1 MASIQQ
7 SMNALVG
14 SALGA
19 ATTGS
24 YFYRQSSGYQARQL
38 EKGVE
43 KINKQFSLHGD
54 KTIQEASPEER
65 AHLLKAGE
73 EGTKLRERA
82 FEMAPTTKRL
92 ENLSNAEGSLKTLKQ
107 VIAEVEERE
116 KEEREAAEREAAE
129 REAIEQQ
136 LQEAAEAYME
146 ENAFE
151 SFITPKVV
159 AEQKA
164 LDRLTDKIDTQT
176 AQKQAYKDRLDTLR
190 EKASAKERGQLDTM
204 IGRLRNK
211 GEFE

>member
-24 YFYRQSSGYQARQL
+24 YFYRQSSGYQAKQL

-43 KINKQFSLHGD
+43 KINKQFGLQGN

-65 AHLLKAGE
+65 ARLLKAGE
-73 EGTKLRERA
+73 KGIELREKA
-82 FEMAPTTKRL
+82 FEMAPNAKRL
-92 ENLSNAEGSLKTLKQ
+92 ENISKAEKSLKTLKEG
-107 VIAEVEERE
+107 IAEAEEQ
-116 KEEREAAEREAAE
+116 
-129 REAIEQQ
+129 EAIEQQ
-136 LQEAAEAYME
+136 RQEEAEAYME